1 MHKQFSLDS
10 CGNSPGYNSQF
21 PGPSNIRPNVVVF
34 AASMG
39 PNYRL
44 AGQPPIGASF
54 EPSNPN
60 GSSYGSSGHSEMEA
74 GYGSAAHSYMGASY
88 ESAGHS
94 YMGASYG
101 SSGHSSGAGYGPT
114 SPVDPRFSLQRQTM
128 VYEASPDYKQ
138 TDLPTTLAENP
149 DSQLFFNEQSL
160 VNYS

>member
-1 MHKQFSLDS
+1 
-10 CGNSPGYNSQF
+10 
-21 PGPSNIRPNVVVF
+21 
-34 AASMG
+34 MG

-88 ESAGHS
+88 
-94 YMGASYG
+94 G
-101 SSGHSSGAGYGPT
+101 SSGHSSGAGYGSVT